1 MKILLIEDDISL
13 AGTVR
18 NYLKLK
24 GLEVFHAANGA
35 SGIQMAFEV
44 EPDAIV
50 CDINI
55 PIIDGYQVFKV
66 LNETQAGLTVPFIFL
81 TAKTDLKE
89 IREGMQLGAD
99 DYITKPFDFY
109 DLYNTIITRTEKRRK
124 LLKAN
129 EDKFLTLLNNSEHA
143 AFICSKERFV
153 LVNQKMIP
161 LFGYSQVELEK
172 RNLIELTAV
181 EDKAL
186 VENTISKCLN
196 ERQKEITVEFKA
208 VRKNQSPL
216 HLKLVA
222 GFSNYNGQPC
232 IVGYLINLTSDQYGL
247 KEVMLSKKDLQEL
260 GKAVELFSS
269 DYDFI
274 SKELVNK
281 LTKVYQQDVIKS
293 KITDEIIELS
303 VREKEVLNE
312 ICLGKSTPDI
322 AKILFISERTV
333 EKHRAAILTKTN
345 SKNMIEAVIVAI
357 RQNLIDLSL
366 LSD

>member
-1 MKILLIEDDISL
+1 MKVLLIEDDFSL

-24 GLEVFHAANGA
+24 GLEVFHANNGA

-55 PIIDGYQVFKV
+55 PVIDGYQVFKV
-66 LNETQAGLTVPFIFL
+66 LNETQTGLTVPFIFL

-89 IREGMQLGAD
+89 IREGMKLGAD

-109 DLYNTIITRTEKRRK
+109 DLYNTIMMRIEKRRK

-153 LVNQKMIP
+153 VVNQKMIP

-172 RNLIELTAV
+172 RNLIELATD
-181 EDKAL
+181 EDKMF

-196 ERQKEITVEFKA
+196 KRQKEITVEFA
-208 VRKNQSPL
+208 AIRKNHTPV

-232 IVGYLINLTSDQYGL
+232 IVGYLIDLTSKHYGL
-247 KEVMLSKKDLQEL
+247 KEVVLSKKDLQEL
-260 GKAVELFSS
+260 GKAIEIFSS

-281 LTKVYQQDVIKS
+281 LTKVYQQDSSNKEPVEKVI
-293 KITDEIIELS
+293 DLS

-357 RQNLIDLSL
+357 RQNMIDL
-366 LSD
+366 